1 MESCNIFIVEDNEWY
16 GKMLKHYLSL
26 KPSFQIST
34 FSRGKDF
41 LDQLHNRPDILV
53 IDYSLSN
60 SNAGELFAT
69 FRKKHPEVPA
79 IIICDNDKVLSVA
92 ALLKYELTNYIIK
105 NEAVQELL
113 WNAIHKINEHQ
124 NLLKEI
130 KYLKEGVYR
139 SFNINNIIKGN
150 SVAIVKVAALIEKA
164 ARTNI
169 NVSVTGE
176 IGTGKELVAKAVHYN
191 SERNK
196 SPFVVINMAAISQ
209 ELMAYELFGYS
220 KDAFRGAFTG
230 MPGKLEEAN
239 GGTLCIENIGCMSMD
254 LQTKLLHALQENEI
268 TRIGNAAKIK
278 LDVRFITT
286 NRKNLA
292 AEVDKGNFSE
302 DLYFRIMGLPVELPP
317 LRERGSDIILL
328 SAHFLKRFCE
338 ENALPPVK
346 LAGDAKDKLLSYN
359 YPGNISELKTVIEL
373 AAVMCNGSEIASDDI
388 LFNAGKK
395 DLLFPGEEKSLRE
408 YNIQIIQ
415 YYLQKYN
422 NNVQKVADKLD
433 IGKSTIYKMMQNK
446 EILV

>member
-53 IDYSLSN
+53 IDFSLSV
-60 SNAGELFAT
+60 SNAGEIFTA
-69 FRKKHPEVPA
+69 FRNRYPEVPA
-79 IIICDNDKVLSVA
+79 IIICDNDEVVSIA
-92 ALLKYELTNYIIK
+92 ALLKYDLTSYLIK
-105 NEAVQELL
+105 NEAIQELL
-113 WNAIHKINEHQ
+113 WNAVHKINEHQ

-130 KYLKEGVYR
+130 KYLKENAR
-139 SFNINNIIKGN
+139 SRFNVNNIIKGN
-150 SVAIVKVAALIEKA
+150 STAIKKITAIIEKA

-176 IGTGKELVAKAVHYN
+176 IGTGKGLVAKAVHYN
-191 SERNK
+191 SERSK
-196 SPFVVINMAAISQ
+196 GPFVAVNMAAMSP
-209 ELMAYELFGYS
+209 ELMAYELFGYG
-220 KDAFRGAFTG
+220 KDAFKGAFTG
-230 MPGKLEEAN
+230 RRGKLEEAN
-239 GGTLCIENIGCMSMD
+239 GGTLCIDNIACMSRD
-254 LQTKLLHALQENEI
+254 IQIRLLHAVQEKEI
-268 TRIGNAAKIK
+268 TGTDGTDKIK

-286 NRKNLA
+286 NRTNLA
-292 AEVDKGNFSE
+292 GEVDKGNFNE
-302 DLYFRIMGLPVELPP
+302 DLYFRMMGLPVDLPP
-317 LRERGSDIILL
+317 LRERGFDIILL
-328 SAHFLKRFCE
+328 SGYFLNRFCE

-346 LAGDAKDKLLSYN
+346 LAGDAKDKLLSYH
-359 YPGNISELKTVIEL
+359 YPGNVSELKTITEL
-373 AAVMCNGSEIASDDI
+373 AAVMCNGSEIVSDDI

-395 DLLFPGEEKSLRE
+395 ELLFPGEEKSLRE

-415 YYLQKYN
+415 HYLHKYN